1 MHGPLLG
8 LLINK
13 DTDMPQPAT
22 TARPALRFLI
32 PAKAAEFRIP
42 YFPQGIPAG
51 FPSPADDHLQKALDL
66 HEHLIKHPAA
76 TFFAHVQG
84 DSMKDA
90 NLYDGDLLIIDR
102 AETPRHRSIV
112 VAIVNG
118 EFTVKRLHKRNGEL
132 RLVPE
137 NKAYPSIEVTD
148 GMDVEI
154 WGVVSHIIHKA
165 T

>member
-1 MHGPLLG
+1 
-8 LLINK
+8 
-13 DTDMPQPAT
+13 
-22 TARPALRFLI
+22 LRFVI
-32 PAKAAEFRIP
+32 PADRSPGGPARSLDAALATIP
-42 YFPQGIPAG
+42 YFPQGIAAG

-90 NLYDGDLLIIDR
+90 NLNDGDLLIIDR
-102 AETPRHRSIV
+102 AETPHHRSIV
-112 VAIVNG
+112 VAVVNG
-118 EFTVKRLHKRNGEL
+118 EFTVKRLFKRNGEV

-137 NKAYPSIEVTD
+137 NKAFPAIEVTE

>member
-1 MHGPLLG
+1 MPL
-8 LLINK
+8 
-13 DTDMPQPAT
+13 PAT
-22 TARPALRFLI
+22 APRPALRFVT
-32 PAKAAEFRIP
+32 PAKSALFRIP
-42 YFPQGIPAG
+42 YFPQGIAAG

-90 NLYDGDLLIIDR
+90 NLNDGDLLVIDR

-118 EFTVKRLHKRNGEL
+118 EFTVKRLHKRNGEI
-132 RLVPE
+132 RLMPE
-137 NKAYPSIEVTD
+137 NKAFPAIEVTE

>member
-1 MHGPLLG
+1 
-8 LLINK
+8 
-13 DTDMPQPAT
+13 MPQPAT
-22 TARPALRFLI
+22 TAPPIPASSVRPSLRFVI
-32 PAKAAEFRIP
+32 PASAAFIRIP
-42 YFPQGIPAG
+42 YFPQGIAAG

-66 HEHLIKHPAA
+66 HEYLIKHPAA

-90 NLYDGDLLIIDR
+90 NLNDGDLLIIDR
-102 AETPRHRSIV
+102 AEIPRHRHIV
-112 VAIVNG
+112 VAVVNG
-118 EFTVKRLHKRNGEL
+118 EFTVKRLYKRNGEI

-137 NKAYPSIEVTD
+137 NKNYAAIEVTE

>member
-1 MHGPLLG
+1 
-8 LLINK
+8 
-13 DTDMPQPAT
+13 MPQPASA
-22 TARPALRFLI
+22 ARPALRFVT
-32 PAKAAEFRIP
+32 PAKAALNRIP
-42 YFPQGIPAG
+42 YFPQGIAAG

-90 NLYDGDLLIIDR
+90 NLNDGDLLIIDR

-112 VAIVNG
+112 VAVVNG
-118 EFTVKRLHKRNGEL
+118 EFTVKRLYKRNGEI
-132 RLVPE
+132 RLMPE
-137 NKAYPSIEVTD
+137 NKAFPAIEVTE
-148 GMDVEI
+148 GMDLEI

>member
-1 MHGPLLG
+1 MHQHAIP
-8 LLINK
+8 
-13 DTDMPQPAT
+13 
-22 TARPALRFLI
+22 ARPALSFVTPDSSPHAPIAYFLS
-32 PAKAAEFRIP
+32 
-42 YFPQGIPAG
+42 GISAG
-51 FPSPADDHLQKALDL
+51 FPSPADDYLQKKLDL

-90 NLYDGDLLIIDR
+90 NLNDGDLLIIDR
-102 AETPRHRSIV
+102 AEVPKHKSIV

-118 EFTVKRLHKRNGEL
+118 EFFVKRLYKRNGEL
-132 RLVPE
+132 KLLPE
-137 NKAYPSIEVTD
+137 NKAYPVIEIKE
-148 GMDVEI
+148 GMDFEI

>member
-1 MHGPLLG
+1 MS
-8 LLINK
+8 
-13 DTDMPQPAT
+13 QPAPA
-22 TARPALRFLI
+22 ARPMTGRPSLRFVT
-32 PAKAAEFRIP
+32 PALAALNRIP
-42 YFPQGIPAG
+42 YFPQGIAAG

-84 DSMKDA
+84 NSMKDA
-90 NLYDGDLLIIDR
+90 NLNDGDLLIIDR

-118 EFTVKRLHKRNGEL
+118 EFTVKRLYKRNGETI

-137 NKAYPSIEVTD
+137 NKAFPAIDVTE

>member
-1 MHGPLLG
+1 MSL
-8 LLINK
+8 
-13 DTDMPQPAT
+13 PAPAST
-22 TARPALRFLI
+22 RITSASLRPSLRFVT
-32 PAKAAEFRIP
+32 PARSAAYRIP

-66 HEHLIKHPAA
+66 HEHLIRHPAA

-90 NLYDGDLLIIDR
+90 NLQSGDLLIIDR

-112 VAIVNG
+112 VGIVNG
-118 EFTVKRLHKRNGEL
+118 EFTVKRLHKRNGEV

-137 NKAYPSIEVTD
+137 NKAFPAIEVTE

>member
-1 MHGPLLG
+1 
-8 LLINK
+8 
-13 DTDMPQPAT
+13 MPQPAQA
-22 TARPALRFLI
+22 ARPSPRPTLRFVT
-32 PAKAAEFRIP
+32 PAPAALQRIP

-84 DSMKDA
+84 NSMKDA
-90 NLYDGDLLIIDR
+90 NLQSGDLLIIDR
-102 AETPRHRSIV
+102 AETARHRSIV
-112 VAIVNG
+112 VAVVNG
-118 EFTVKRLHKRNGEL
+118 EFTVKRLHKRDGKV
-132 RLVPE
+132 RLMPE
-137 NKAYPSIEVTD
+137 NKAFPAIEVTE